1 MKAAHT
7 ILNYNSNPIYKGT
20 RVEKAI
26 KNITYYLLLG
36 MITISCSTSDDI
48 LGQLDDTTQPQATQV
63 DLLVNVVSRAQNTPQ
78 ARTRS
83 HRAPTFSTMDLLVAI
98 PFHTNGAN
106 VTASDNPLIDLVG
119 ADETNNRVV
128 SHNTYYVERC
138 HLMTGTDRMLVYGKA
153 TKPSPTN
160 PAVDG
165 ELSALPDIRKNTAD
179 IQFSLTSIRESTEAP
194 AEANALASYM
204 TAIANTTANTTSWST
219 TTDPTLKS
227 YYLDFIRIGSEGAG
241 LMSGAAANIK
251 AFVAALRGLLTG
263 SDALSTAIKAN
274 IDDNSSIA
282 SNTYPRSIG
291 LPDGAAAI
299 RWTGSH
305 FEVKTTTTQLD
316 NINGIN
322 RYTYP
327 AELMFFADSPIRT
340 SAEEVSK
347 EAYQTN
353 DQLWSAFLDANYK
366 GPETVNRDTK
376 AVAVENPIQYG
387 VAKLDLTLTGM
398 STTLSDAKNEVVLDA
413 DMAHLPLTGVII
425 GGQHTV
431 GFNMKPQGEQ
441 TDVDG
446 RFIYDTNIIEGN
458 KTSTL
463 VLQSYDNE
471 KVPVILEFENKTGQA
486 FTGKDGTVYPN
497 ARFYLIGMIDPADKK
512 EEGKDYTNRVFTQD
526 YTTTMSMSVTSLAKA
541 YTCMPDLLA
550 PRLEVG
556 VQVVT
561 KWIQATTTNVEL
573 R

>member
-1 MKAAHT
+1 MK
-7 ILNYNSNPIYKGT
+7 
-20 RVEKAI
+20 KAI

-63 DLLVNVVSRAQNTPQ
+63 DLLVNVGSRAQSTPQ
-78 ARTRS
+78 ALTRS
-83 HRAPTFSTMDLLVAI
+83 HRAPTFSAMDLLVAI
-98 PFHTNGAN
+98 PFHTNGAE

-119 ADETNNRVV
+119 ANETTNRVV

-153 TKPSPTN
+153 TKSSPTN

-194 AEANALASYM
+194 AEANALANYM
-204 TAIANTTANTTSWST
+204 TTIANTTGWST
-219 TTDPTLKS
+219 TPNPTLKS

-251 AFVAALRGLLTG
+251 AFVAALRALLTG

-274 IDDNSSIA
+274 IDANSSIA
-282 SNTYPRSIG
+282 SNTYPQSLG

-299 RWTGSH
+299 RWTGSQ

-327 AELMFFADSPIRT
+327 AELMFFVDSPIRT
-340 SAEEVSK
+340 SAKEVAK
-347 EAYQTN
+347 EDYQTT
-353 DQLWSAFLDANYK
+353 DQLWSAFLNTHYN
-366 GPETVNRDTK
+366 GPTAVNSDTK

-387 VAKLDLTLTGM
+387 VGRLDLTLTTM
-398 STTLSDAKNEVVLDA
+398 SAPLMDAKDEVVPDA
-413 DMAHLPLTGVII
+413 TMTTMPLTGVII

-441 TDVDG
+441 TDIDG
-446 RFIYDTNIIEGN
+446 RFIYETTVDKTNYTTQGY

-471 KVPVILEFENKTGQA
+471 KVPVILEFENNTEHA
-486 FTGKDGTVYPN
+486 FTGKDGTVYPG
-497 ARFYLIGMIDPADKK
+497 ARFYLIALIDPADKK
-512 EEGKDYTNRVFTQD
+512 EVGKDYTNRVFTQD
-526 YTTTMSMSVTSLAKA
+526 YITTMSMRVTSLAKA

-573 R
+573 

>member
-1 MKAAHT
+1 MKTTMRH
-7 ILNYNSNPIYKGT
+7 I
-20 RVEKAI
+20 V
-26 KNITYYLLLG
+26 YYLLLG
-36 MITISCSTSDDI
+36 MMITSCSMIDDDMPE
-48 LGQLDDTTQPQATQV
+48 QFNETTPSVSKQV
-63 DLLVNVVSRAQNTPQ
+63 DLLVSIGSGALKPSLAPALT
-78 ARTRS
+78 
-83 HRAPTFSTMDLLVAI
+83 HRAPTFSAMDQLVAI
-98 PFHTNGAN
+98 PFHTSGAE
-106 VTASDNPLIDLVG
+106 VTASDEPLIDLVG
-119 ADETNNRVV
+119 ADEDNL
-128 SHNTYYVERC
+128 SKKYDAEKYNTYYVNTC
-138 HLMTGTDRMLVYGKA
+138 YLMTGTNRMLVYGKA
-153 TKPSPTN
+153 KPAHDDESYDPK
-160 PAVDG
+160 VHG
-165 ELSALPDIRKNTAD
+165 QLSALPTTRKKTAD
-179 IQFSLTSIRESTEAP
+179 IQFSLTSIRESTTPHAD
-194 AEANALASYM
+194 ALALANYM
-204 TAIANTTANTTSWST
+204 TSIANTTGWST
-219 TTDPTLKS
+219 TDNPTLKS
-227 YYLDFIRIGSEGAG
+227 YYLDFIRMGSEGAG

-251 AFVAALRGLLTG
+251 AFVAALKTLLTG
-263 SDALSTAIKAN
+263 RNDALSTDIIAKIDGTN
-274 IDDNSSIA
+274 IS
-282 SNTYPRSIG
+282 SNTYPQSLG

-299 RWTGSH
+299 RWTGSQ

-340 SAEEVSK
+340 SAEEVTK
-347 EAYQTN
+347 TVYQENTETW
-353 DQLWSAFLDANYK
+353 DAFLDTYYNGSTA
-366 GPETVNRDTK
+366 VNTNTK

-387 VAKLDLTLTGM
+387 VAKLNLTLTGM
-398 STTLSDAKNEVVLDA
+398 SPTLSDAKNEVVLDA

-431 GFNMKPQGEQ
+431 GFNMKPQGAQ

-446 RFIYDTNIIEGN
+446 RFIYETTVDATNLATEGY

-471 KVPVILEFENKTGQA
+471 KVPVILEFKNNTGHA

-497 ARFYLIGMIDPADKK
+497 ARFYLIALIDPAEKK
-512 EEGKDYTNRVFTQD
+512 EVGKDYTNRVFTQD